1 MIFPASGT
9 GAWEA
14 ALVNTLSPGDPVL
27 MFETGHFATL
37 WLTMAKRLGATYTV
51 IEGAGHSPAVDDPVT
66 SADVLCDFW
75 KRAEL
80 LTT

>member
-1 MIFPASGT
+1 MD
-9 GAWEA
+9 EQA
-14 ALVNTLSPGDPVL
+14 AGLQAAGVPVL
-27 MFETGHFATL
+27 VAHGSTDDAWPLEEQR
-37 WLTMAKRLGATYTV
+37 TMAKRLGATYTV